1 MLDPC
6 LGYRPLPEQ
15 IAVILTRPRGGV
27 APPRHEVA
35 LADYIEKQ
43 RAYRR
48 PTPVSLNVARARRL
62 WWALITGACLAA
74 IRVIA
79 NSKRAAAGM
88 HISGRTT

>member
-6 LGYRPLPEQ
+6 LGRPLPEQ
-15 IAVILTRPRGGV
+15 IAVVLPRPKGGV

-48 PTPVSLNVARARRL
+48 PTPFSLNIARARTV

-79 NSKRAAAGM
+79 HSKRAAKWM

>member
-15 IAVILTRPRGGV
+15 IAVILARPRGGV
-27 APPRHEVA
+27 APPRYEVA

-48 PTPVSLNVARARRL
+48 PTPFSLNNRRARTV
-62 WWALITGACLAA
+62 WWAPIARPCLVA

-79 NSKRAAAGM
+79 HSKRAAVWM
-88 HISGRTT
+88 HIFGRTT